1 MLTAW
6 EPKYHS
12 EDWRAAA
19 SDLGP
24 PRVDRVVIATPGS
37 FARKPLQFYLPGS
50 RALSSSGEPV
60 GEVDVLALP
69 RQGSTEPT
77 GATLHLSMPRLRLVA
92 RDFDGR
98 FVVWRYRP
106 TGRLRLSLGGSSGPA
121 GRAGPGRTS
130 SGRVVDLNRG
140 STGPA
145 AFGLSFRR
153 TIQNASQAVNS
164 WRSP

>member
-24 PRVDRVVIATPGS
+24 PRVDRVVIAMPGS
-37 FARKPLQFYLPGS
+37 FARKPLEFYLPGS
-50 RALSSSGEPV
+50 RALSSTGEPV

-77 GATLHLSMPRLRLVA
+77 GAPRLSMPSLRLVA

-98 FVVWRYRP
+98 FVVWRYRS
-106 TGRLRLSLGGSSGPA
+106 TGPLRLSPAALGPA
-121 GRAGPGRTS
+121 VGRFRADVIWQASATS
-130 SGRVVDLNRG
+130 TAAAQVPPHSG
-140 STGPA
+140 
-145 AFGLSFRR
+145 
-153 TIQNASQAVNS
+153 
-164 WRSP
+164 